1 MIDMMIGKIIIMI
14 GIEIIIIGIP
24 TNNDKQIIIMIATNN
39 NDKKIIIMIGSSL
52 RLDTLALESRDPLLR
67 PCIMIGKIKK

>member
-1 MIDMMIGKIIIMI
+1 MMDMMIGKIIIIIMI

-39 NDKKIIIMIGSSL
+39 NDKK
-52 RLDTLALESRDPLLR
+52 
-67 PCIMIGKIKK
+67 

>member
-1 MIDMMIGKIIIMI
+1 MIGILIMIGK
-14 GIEIIIIGIP
+14 
-24 TNNDKQIIIMIATNN
+24 IIIMIATNN

-52 RLDTLALESRDPLLR
+52 RLYTLALESRDPLLR